1 MPNDYSEYPPVSFY
15 FSVKFQGSEG
25 ISDYKFQEVD
35 GISGE
40 VSTEEIKQGGENRF
54 AYQVPTRAKFN
65 TIELKRGLIPSGSAL
80 AKWCINTLTGGFDQ
94 KITPQTLLVSI
105 LDENGSALLS
115 WQINGAWP
123 IGWSVSKLNAQEN
136 TLAIESIK
144 LSCTYFT
151 ITPPPA

>member
-40 VSTEEIKQGGENRF
+40 ISTEEIKQGGENRF
-54 AYQVPTRAKFN
+54 AYQVPARAKFN
-65 TIELKRGLIPSGSAL
+65 TIELKRGLIPSGSSL
-80 AKWCINTLTGGFDQ
+80 AKWCIATLTGGFSA
-94 KITPQTLLVSI
+94 KIVPQTLLVSL
-105 LDENGSALLS
+105 LDENGSAIIT

-123 IGWSVSKLNAQEN
+123 IAWNVSKLGAQDN
-136 TLAIESIK
+136 NLAIESIK

-151 ITPPPA
+151 TLPA